1 MSNTDLLAE
10 AVAIGDLQ
18 RVKKYLVPKI
28 DINKIDT
35 YSLAPLHVAVITEK
49 EDVVKELLTKPEI
62 DINKL
67 STTSFDGGFTALHW
81 AVAKRNAGIVKLLL
95 DDPKISPNTT
105 SSNNFSAFHL
115 ACALGYPDM
124 VRLLLE
130 LPEEKLPADTA
141 NTDSLDSALHY
152 AAKSGSPEVAKILL
166 DLPEERIGDVNRTNE
181 HGESPLFTAIRIG
194 DKEVIE
200 VFLSSNRVQVD
211 KKLPDGSSILAMAI
225 KNGLLYLAK
234 LLIEKK
240 HMDINEKNNEGHT
253 LVMIAAIHKRPK
265 TLNYLLEIPDIPIME
280 VDAEGNT
287 ALHHGVKGGDLE
299 VIKILLD
306 DERISP
312 NERNN
317 KGETALFTAIQFPT
331 AKNSEKIN
339 MLLEDPRLDPNH
351 TDDDGNTALLH
362 ELTKPRYSTVI
373 VQIFIENS
381 RVDINKENRFRKEA
395 PIHRLV
401 YTSNTNF
408 LKSVLSTK
416 RLDINKIYHDD
427 CTPLMRLLDGMDGT
441 EPERIVPGFDIF
453 FGAIVDHPEFEPD
466 AVDKYG
472 ETVFFRF
479 FRRVSFFARRGAFD
493 NNPPRVKM
501 INEILDKLF
510 VIGVNPVLQ
519 NNAGETIE
527 KLFDIHIPTKIRDKV
542 DSIIKKYLKKK

>member
-1 MSNTDLLAE
+1 MSNTDFLAE
-10 AVAIGDLQ
+10 AVVVGDLK
-18 RVKKYLVPKI
+18 RVRKHLVPDI

-35 YSLAPLHVAVITEK
+35 YKLAPLHVAVITEN
-49 EDVVKELLTKPEI
+49 EDVVKELLSKPDL

-67 STTSFDGGFTALHW
+67 SDTSFDGGFTALHW
-81 AVAKRNAGIVKLLL
+81 AVAKRHVRIIRLLL
-95 DDPKISPNTT
+95 NDSRINPNTVGN
-105 SSNNFSAFHL
+105 SNFSAFHF

-130 LPEEKLPADTA
+130 LPEDKLQIDTQ
-141 NTDSLDSALHY
+141 NTITLDGPFHY
-152 AAKSGSPEVAKILL
+152 AARSGSPEVVRILL
-166 DLPEERIGDVNRTNE
+166 DLPEERVGDPNRINKDKE
-181 HGESPLFTAIRIG
+181 PPLFTAIHIG

-200 VFLSSNRVQVD
+200 VFLSNNRIQAD
-211 KKLPDGSSILAMAI
+211 KTLPDGSTILAMAI

-280 VDAEGNT
+280 VDVEGNT

-312 NERNN
+312 NDRNN

-339 MLLEDPRLDPNH
+339 MLLEDPRLDPNR

-362 ELTKPRYSTVI
+362 ELSKQRYSTVI

-401 YTSNTNF
+401 YASNTNF

-427 CTPLMRLLDGMDGT
+427 CTPLMRLLDGMDGI
-441 EPERIVPGFDIF
+441 EPERILPGFDIF

-493 NNPPRVKM
+493 NNPPKVKI

-527 KLFDIHIPTKIRDKV
+527 TLFGIHIPTKISDKV
-542 DSIIKKYLKKK
+542 ESIIRKYLKKK